1 MTPHIKTVFLLFMIS
16 LLSACA
22 GQLRDY
28 EDPKVNIASFKSLP
42 NEGSGPRFEITLNI
56 INPNATPLELRG
68 LSYSL
73 ILEDHEVLTGVS
85 NKLPVI
91 PAYGEADIIIHAT
104 VDLLSSIRL
113 IVDLMQKRREGID
126 YVLKAKLDPG
136 GLRPSIRVTREGSL
150 SFSGKSGKTKK
161 YQEI

>member
-1 MTPHIKTVFLLFMIS
+1 MTQPIKTVLLFLIIS
-16 LLSACA
+16 LLTACA

-28 EDPKVNIASFKSLP
+28 EDPKVNITSFKSLP
-42 NEGSGPRFEITLNI
+42 TEGAGPRFEITLNI

-68 LSYSL
+68 LAYSL
-73 ILEDHEVLTGVS
+73 ILEGHEVLTGVS

-104 VDLLSSIRL
+104 VDVLSSIRL
-113 IVDLMQKRREGID
+113 IVDLLNNRPDEFA

-136 GLRPSIRVTREGSL
+136 ALRPSIRVIREGTI
-150 SFSGKSGKTKK
+150 SFSGKSGPKGR
-161 YQEI
+161 YHEI

>member
-1 MTPHIKTVFLLFMIS
+1 MTLHIKTVLLLLMFS

-28 EDPKVNIASFKSLP
+28 EDPRVNITSFKSLP
-42 NEGSGPRFEITLNI
+42 NEGAGPRFEITLNI
-56 INPNATPLELRG
+56 INPNPTPLELRG

-113 IVDLMQKRREGID
+113 IVDLMQNKREGIN

-136 GLRPSIRVTREGSL
+136 GLRPSIRVTREGNL
-150 SFSGKSGKTKK
+150 SFSGRSGQTKK